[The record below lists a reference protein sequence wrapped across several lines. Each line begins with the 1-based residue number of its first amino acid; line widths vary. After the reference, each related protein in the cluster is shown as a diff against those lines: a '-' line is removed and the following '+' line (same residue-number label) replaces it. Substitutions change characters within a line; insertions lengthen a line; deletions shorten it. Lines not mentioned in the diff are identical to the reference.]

1 MTRIATPS
9 AIGDNHKYAIL
20 KLIKSN
26 SGIARDEIARALQLS
41 VPAVSKNVTAL
52 IEAGI
57 VYESGTVATQL
68 GRKPTLLYYNT
79 RLLYVA
85 SIEIMPQGI
94 RGVLADSVG
103 NIVLMDE
110 KPSQVHDSAEAILKS
125 AIATIAYLCDHR
137 PVESEVACIC
147 VASPGCS
154 DTANRFN
161 LLSTYQEDWSDIDLS
176 GEIKSHFGIPTI
188 LRNDVELDLAGE
200 CWRGAGRGC
209 NNILLIKYGDGFAC
223 RAMVDGNLLHGARY
237 LAGEIGYLIT
247 GVDQLRP
254 SFRSPGA
261 LEQRLSRD
269 IFTEYREK
277 VGISTAMPETI
288 RFPWLLRRANDGDEV
303 AARFVQEAIDL
314 ISIAVNNAVLVLNPE
329 MIILAG
335 DAAEF
340 RKSDVQRMRDVL
352 QRSCPMAPI
361 IRRAD
366 LGNNTSIY
374 GGICVALEHAEQKLA
389 DLWK

>member
-1 MTRIATPS
+1 M
-9 AIGDNHKYAIL
+9 
-20 KLIKSN
+20 
-26 SGIARDEIARALQLS
+26 
-41 VPAVSKNVTAL
+41 
-52 IEAGI
+52 
-57 VYESGTVATQL
+57 
-68 GRKPTLLYYNT
+68 
-79 RLLYVA
+79 
-85 SIEIMPQGI
+85 
-94 RGVLADSVG
+94 
-103 NIVLMDE
+103 
-110 KPSQVHDSAEAILKS
+110 
-125 AIATIAYLCDHR
+125 
-137 PVESEVACIC
+137 
-147 VASPGCS
+147 
-154 DTANRFN
+154 
-161 LLSTYQEDWSDIDLS
+161 
-176 GEIKSHFGIPTI
+176 
-188 LRNDVELDLAGE
+188 
-200 CWRGAGRGC
+200 
-209 NNILLIKYGDGFAC
+209 
-223 RAMVDGNLLHGARY
+223 LHGARY

-352 QRSCPMAPI
+352 QRSCRWRQSFGAPTWAI
-361 IRRAD
+361 TQAF
-366 LGNNTSIY
+366 TAAS
-374 GGICVALEHAEQKLA
+374 A
-389 DLWK
+389 